1 MSVPITNIRNA
12 KSINEVNTLFDVEI
26 EHPHYGWIPYTL
38 DPEDTDQTIDND
50 ALRALIGSD
59 FAAYVAP
66 TQEELDQAAVNEVRG
81 MRGYILAHEVDPIV
95 SNPLRWNDFT
105 DGQRA
110 AWAQYRTDLLN
121 VPQQEGFPHDVTW
134 PTKPE

>member
-12 KSINEVNTLFDVEI
+12 KSINEVNTVFDLEI

-50 ALRALIGSD
+50 ALRTLIGSD
-59 FAAYVAP
+59 FAAYIAP
-66 TQEELDQAAVNEVRG
+66 TQEELDQAAVDEVRG
-81 MRGYILAHEVDPIV
+81 KREYTLIYEVDPIV
-95 SNPLRWNDFT
+95 SNPLRWDDFT
-105 DGQRA
+105 DEQRA
-110 AWAQYRTDLLN
+110 AWTQYRTDLLN

>member
-1 MSVPITNIRNA
+1 MSVPIENIRNA
-12 KSINEVNTLFDVEI
+12 KSINELDTLFDVEI
-26 EHPHYGWIPYTL
+26 EHPYYGWIPYTL
-38 DPEDTDQTIDND
+38 NPEDEDQTIDND

-59 FAAYVAP
+59 FAAYVVP
-66 TQEELDQAAVNEVRG
+66 TQEDLDQAAVNDVRG

-95 SNPLRWNDFT
+95 SNQLRWNDFT